1 MIATSLT
8 ILHVEDD
15 QVDRM
20 VIQRVIKKLGITDQI
35 TQATNGEEALQIL
48 RGSLSTSTTGDLPQL
63 VLLDIN
69 MPKMNGLEFLKELRA
84 DPQLR
89 HISVFMMTT
98 SNDDSDRTEAYRYNV
113 AGYIV
118 KPVDIQQFESTFQT
132 LGGFWRIN
140 EWI

>member
-1 MIATSLT
+1 MSVHSLN

-20 VIQRVIKKLGITDQI
+20 VIQRVIKKLGIAEQV
-35 TQATNGEEALQIL
+35 TQASNGEEALQIL
-48 RGSLSTSTTGDLPQL
+48 RGGHSTTTIGALPHL

-98 SNDDSDRTEAYRYNV
+98 SNDDGDRTEAYHYNV

>member
-1 MIATSLT
+1 MSATSLT

-48 RGSLSTSTTGDLPQL
+48 RGSLSTSTTGDLPHL

>member
-1 MIATSLT
+1 MSVHSLN

-20 VIQRVIKKLGITDQI
+20 VIQRVIKKLGIAEQV
-35 TQATNGEEALQIL
+35 TQASNGEEALQIL
-48 RGSLSTSTTGDLPQL
+48 RGSHSTTTIGALPHL

-69 MPKMNGLEFLKELRA
+69 MPKMNGLESLKELRA

-98 SNDDSDRTEAYRYNV
+98 SNDDGDRTEAYRYNV
-113 AGYIV
+113 AGYIL

>member
-1 MIATSLT
+1 MSSTSLT

-48 RGSLSTSTTGDLPQL
+48 RGSLSTSTTGDLPHL